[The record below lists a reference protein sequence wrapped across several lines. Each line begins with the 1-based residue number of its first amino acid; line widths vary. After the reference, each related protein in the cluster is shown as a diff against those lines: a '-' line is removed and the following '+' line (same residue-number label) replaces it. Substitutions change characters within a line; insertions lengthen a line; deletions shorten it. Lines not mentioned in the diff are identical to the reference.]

1 MPRQRPVERSMDG
14 IATDR
19 FVAGA
24 DLPDARALREAPG
37 LGASGRD
44 LIDAVL
50 AADVPRVR
58 YLMERDPA
66 LARTSADG
74 RSLAEVAVATGDAT
88 LLREILSHGVDPNG
102 TGDGAPLILALHATG
117 PEVAH
122 VLLAEYGA
130 APAPAGGVLEPVRA
144 AIALGSV
151 AGVRMLLDH
160 GLDPNVRDTLDRRPL
175 HVALD
180 MERFAIAE
188 LLLAAG
194 ADPFAIDAGG
204 ANLASSLAM
213 PMVTDAPEEE
223 KARGRLAAG
232 LARLG
237 WPDPTPTPREVLA
250 LAAEGRWPP
259 R

>member
-1 MPRQRPVERSMDG
+1 MDG

-58 YLMERDPA
+58 YLMERDRA
-66 LARTSADG
+66 LARTAADG

-88 LLREILSHGVDPNG
+88 LLREVLSHGVDPNG
-102 TGDGAPLILALHATG
+102 AGDDGAPLILALHATG
-117 PEVAH
+117 PELAH
-122 VLLAEYGA
+122 VLLAEHGA

-144 AIALGSV
+144 AIALGSA

-160 GLDPNVRDTLDRRPL
+160 GLDPDARDTLDRRPL

-223 KARGRLAAG
+223 AARARLAAG
-232 LARLG
+232 LARIG
-237 WPDPTPTPREVLA
+237 WPHPAPTPREVLA
-250 LAAEGRWPP
+250 LAADGRWPP

>member
-1 MPRQRPVERSMDG
+1 MDG

-24 DLPDARALREAPG
+24 DLPDARALREAAG
-37 LGASGRD
+37 LGGSGRD

-50 AADVPRVR
+50 AADIARVR
-58 YLMERDPA
+58 FLMERDPA
-66 LARTSADG
+66 LAQTSSDG
-74 RSLAEVAVATGDAT
+74 RSLAEVAVATGNAM
-88 LLREILSHGVDPNG
+88 LLREILSHGVDPDG
-102 TGDGAPLILALHATG
+102 AGDGAPLVLALHANG
-117 PEVAH
+117 PELAY
-122 VLLAEYGA
+122 VLLAEHGA
-130 APAPAGGVLEPVRA
+130 APAPARGALEPVRA
-144 AIALGSV
+144 AIALGSA

-188 LLLAAG
+188 LLLVAG
-194 ADPFAIDAGG
+194 ADPFAIDIGG
-204 ANLASSLAM
+204 ANLAASLAM
-213 PMVTDAPEEE
+213 PMVTDVPDEAA
-223 KARGRLAAG
+223 ARARLTDG

-237 WPDPTPTPREVLA
+237 WPSPAPTPREVLA
-250 LAAEGRWPP
+250 LAADGRWPP